1 MNGRVLKYAFFLSSF
16 FWVRELHAQNT
27 PPSPNRAW
35 HSREEKS
42 LDQQLF
48 ADLQPKWD
56 IDSNKLYTLPE
67 LIDLAE
73 LHNPVTRNVWERA
86 RIRAAELNVA
96 RSAYYPT
103 LTAAVLGASTRHAAL
118 IGEFFHRQTIAVLE
132 PTLQVEYLIFDLGG
146 RAGQVDVAKANLL
159 IANLEFNDTHRQLI
173 FNVTAAYFRLLN
185 AKGQKESA
193 EVSLKNAE
201 AIEADADN
209 RLKNGLA
216 TKPDLLEAA
225 AARAQADYDFQATVG
240 AEKIAQAELAT
251 LMGLP
256 AVTQF
261 RVQSISELPIPQSI
275 VDSLED
281 EIERALRQRP
291 ELLAE
296 IARIRSAK
304 GLLKQAKSTYFP
316 TVNFVG
322 NGGWVRGYGQQDLY
336 PGHYGQGETWTAG
349 LELRWTLF
357 DGARREQ
364 QVAAAKA
371 EQRAAEAQLHELRD
385 QIDDEVFTSYTNLQT
400 ALRQQQA
407 ASALLTASAESY
419 AAARQSYD
427 YGLRTQLDVI
437 SAQKALAQA
446 SSEDVT
452 ARSQL
457 LLQVADLAFRT
468 ADMIEAQAQRTKP

>member
-1 MNGRVLKYAFFLSSF
+1 MNRRVLKYAFFLSGF
-16 FWVRELHAQNT
+16 FWVRDLRAQNT
-27 PPSPNRAW
+27 PPSPNHAS

-56 IDSNKLYTLPE
+56 IDGNKLYTLPE

-73 LHNPVTRNVWERA
+73 LHNPITRNVWERA

-146 RAGQVDVAKANLL
+146 RSGQVDVAKANLL

-173 FNVTAAYFRLLN
+173 FRITATYFRLLN

-216 TKPDLLEAA
+216 TKPDLLEAT
-225 AARAQADYDFQATVG
+225 AARAQADYDFQATLG

-256 AVTQF
+256 AETEF

-275 VDSLED
+275 ADSLED

-304 GLLKQAKSTYFP
+304 GLLKQARSTYFP
-316 TVNFVG
+316 TVRFVG
-322 NGGWVRGYGQQDLY
+322 DGGLVRGYGHLNAEE
-336 PGHYGQGETWTAG
+336 P
-349 LELRWTLF
+349 LLNL
-357 DGARREQ
+357 ARR
-364 QVAAAKA
+364 V
-371 EQRAAEAQLHELRD
+371 AQLTNELEADVFKEPVFASHLSRLRECSRFMEYRFAPLPTKFPSMACLCGPCATYF
-385 QIDDEVFTSYTNLQT
+385 DERIHSLLCSGLQ
-400 ALRQQQA
+400 R
-407 ASALLTASAESY
+407 
-419 AAARQSYD
+419 
-427 YGLRTQLDVI
+427 
-437 SAQKALAQA
+437 
-446 SSEDVT
+446 SSSPD
-452 ARSQL
+452 
-457 LLQVADLAFRT
+457 
-468 ADMIEAQAQRTKP
+468 